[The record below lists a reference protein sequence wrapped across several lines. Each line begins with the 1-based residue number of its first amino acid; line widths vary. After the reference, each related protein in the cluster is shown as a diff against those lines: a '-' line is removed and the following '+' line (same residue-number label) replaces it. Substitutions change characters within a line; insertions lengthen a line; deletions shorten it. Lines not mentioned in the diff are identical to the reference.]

1 MLMLFPV
8 FLPILGAILIACLPK
23 DRRGLIHACM
33 LGVLSVSACLALAV
47 ALGDE
52 QTLVVWKLTDRI
64 SIALQSDALSRI
76 YLVFISLVWLAVG
89 VYSMGYNAHDPALA
103 RFDVFYTATY
113 GILMGL
119 SLSENAVTLYM
130 FYEMMTLITLP
141 LVMHTMERDA
151 VSAGIKY
158 LIYSVFGA
166 STALLGIFFMAH
178 YGTTLSFTAGGVLD
192 AEKVA
197 GHESLLVAIS
207 FLMMLGFG
215 VKAGM
220 FPMHAWLPTA
230 HPVAPA
236 PASAVLSGVITKMG
250 VLGVIRVVFY
260 LVGVDFLRGTWAQT
274 AFMVLTLITVFMG
287 SLMALREKQLKKRL
301 AYSSVSQVSYV
312 LFGLS
317 TMSPIGFVGA
327 ILHIVCHSLIKN
339 TLFMAAGA
347 IIHETG
353 KTQVDDLTGIGK
365 VMPRTMIA
373 FTIVSLGLI
382 GIPPTGGFISK
393 WYLAQGALTLDSAAA
408 WIGPAILL
416 CSALMTAAY
425 LLVIVIH
432 GFFPGDRDIVKGKA
446 AGAVMWV
453 PMLVLA
459 VLSVVIGLFPGWL
472 IGYAESISQMI
483 F

>member
-23 DRRGLIHACM
+23 DRRGLIHVCM

-192 AEKVA
+192 AEKVT

-260 LVGVDFLRGTWAQT
+260 LVGVDFLHA
-274 AFMVLTLITVFMG
+274 
-287 SLMALREKQLKKRL
+287 E
-301 AYSSVSQVSYV
+301 
-312 LFGLS
+312 
-317 TMSPIGFVGA
+317 
-327 ILHIVCHSLIKN
+327 
-339 TLFMAAGA
+339 AA
-347 IIHETG
+347 T
-353 KTQVDDLTGIGK
+353 DR
-365 VMPRTMIA
+365 PR
-373 FTIVSLGLI
+373 
-382 GIPPTGGFISK
+382 
-393 WYLAQGALTLDSAAA
+393 AAD
-408 WIGPAILL
+408 PRR
-416 CSALMTAAY
+416 T
-425 LLVIVIH
+425 
-432 GFFPGDRDIVKGKA
+432 
-446 AGAVMWV
+446 GAVNV
-453 PMLVLA
+453 CRL
-459 VLSVVIGLFPGWL
+459 
-472 IGYAESISQMI
+472 
-483 F
+483 